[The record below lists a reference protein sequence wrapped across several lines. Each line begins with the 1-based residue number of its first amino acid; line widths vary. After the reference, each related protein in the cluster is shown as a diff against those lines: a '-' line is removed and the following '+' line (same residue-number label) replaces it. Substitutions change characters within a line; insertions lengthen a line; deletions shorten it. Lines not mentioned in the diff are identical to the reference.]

1 MTELFNTVSN
11 SDYDDEN
18 PRIGNSIMDSG
29 DVVLLEEG
37 IYTCLFPWSASPHN
51 GASGHN
57 CVGTYM
63 LHLLDLHG
71 EIKCKEDDMKS
82 CVLNS
87 EARNG
92 GMNVQ
97 GTGGGTLTIR
107 AIWFEGG
114 GLRAVNAG
122 SNTVADGAQVEI
134 QLCAFVN
141 CAVNHYTVE
150 TAPIYSERHSH
161 ANIMGTVF
169 NNNDYGGG
177 DIQTALSGTYDVLDT
192 CPSPYTSITPI
203 KGTTPA
209 SYKCLCDNG
218 YSGTIPNCS
227 PNACQ
232 ATTTSTDDGS
242 DGNFYCVNGGDVGG
256 TTGSCTCTSCNEGFG
271 GAGCQGTVR
280 SVYDMTTL
288 RNTVSASMDH
298 HDVVMLQEGVYK
310 CENSGDNC
318 VDSDNM
324 LRTDIVGEIRCENDL
339 AALCVLDGESNRRGL
354 SITYHYE
361 NPAGKFTVGA
371 ILFKDGLA
379 DKGGGLYVYEGAIVD
394 IELCAFVNCKATSSD
409 YGGGA
414 IFVNQGGTIN
424 LMGVTFDGNHAD
436 SGKGNDIQ
444 NGPDDPS
451 DQTSITSTITVLTT
465 CPSPYSSIT
474 PIQGKTSIIL
484 MMTLLRT
491 AIPPH
496 LIATI
501 SGSGLDTYAAVDGS
515 RFSYTCVC
523 GLGYSGTLPNCSPN
537 ACQATTTST
546 DDGSDGNFYCVN
558 GGNIGG
564 TTGSCFCTCNDDW
577 VGESCES
584 TPSPTAS
591 PTQSPTRSPT
601 QSPTQ
606 TPTTSPTLALPS
618 STQTPTTS
626 PALAPTGPTTS
637 AVCPAG
643 DTMDNLKCP
652 LAHRDELDLCS
663 YGLYCCK
670 NWYGETA
677 SCSEGYEVE
686 VIETGTL
693 FGVWWQSS
701 PPMP

>member
-242 DGNFYCVNGGDVGG
+242 DGNFYCVNGG
-256 TTGSCTCTSCNEGFG
+256 
-271 GAGCQGTVR
+271 
-280 SVYDMTTL
+280 
-288 RNTVSASMDH
+288 
-298 HDVVMLQEGVYK
+298 
-310 CENSGDNC
+310 
-318 VDSDNM
+318 
-324 LRTDIVGEIRCENDL
+324 
-339 AALCVLDGESNRRGL
+339 
-354 SITYHYE
+354 
-361 NPAGKFTVGA
+361 
-371 ILFKDGLA
+371 
-379 DKGGGLYVYEGAIVD
+379 
-394 IELCAFVNCKATSSD
+394 
-409 YGGGA
+409 
-414 IFVNQGGTIN
+414 
-424 LMGVTFDGNHAD
+424 
-436 SGKGNDIQ
+436 
-444 NGPDDPS
+444 
-451 DQTSITSTITVLTT
+451 
-465 CPSPYSSIT
+465 
-474 PIQGKTSIIL
+474 
-484 MMTLLRT
+484 
-491 AIPPH
+491 
-496 LIATI
+496 
-501 SGSGLDTYAAVDGS
+501 
-515 RFSYTCVC
+515 
-523 GLGYSGTLPNCSPN
+523 
-537 ACQATTTST
+537 
-546 DDGSDGNFYCVN
+546 
-558 GGNIGG
+558 NIGG